1 MYPPEPTNLLIIKKL
16 EGKKRIFYLWLEM
29 LLKGD
34 GGKIS
39 VAEIGIIE
47 VLWILKFLFSLF
59 NF

>member
-47 VLWILKFLFSLF
+47 ML
-59 NF
+59 